1 MVMTWTLRAAP
12 LTSAIGLVCVALHA
26 ALFAEVV
33 ARSCMAPEKG
43 GSQGGVSGGSAP
55 RSAPVFLV
63 IDTAAVAFVFLHT
76 LQVCGWLHFSNPWV
90 SHALLGMWPIAITHW
105 AGAYTRSLQSST

>member
-1 MVMTWTLRAAP
+1 
-12 LTSAIGLVCVALHA
+12 
-26 ALFAEVV
+26 
-33 ARSCMAPEKG
+33 
-43 GSQGGVSGGSAP
+43 
-55 RSAPVFLV
+55 VFLV